1 MNQHSWLAFPLF
13 LAVMGM
19 PYPTQTENLRIA
31 YELSLSRCRGH
42 SCHSETATRGDVQV
56 SLEEEEADFLS
67 GYTPVEVHVGNLA
80 YQLRFN
86 LSRGSEN
93 KRVKRSLT
101 MGFSG
106 RTVTLTGKQLT
117 WGEKNYTDKTWS
129 AFKNVAVSGT
139 VYSENDESITPT
151 LTVLDVSPVKS
162 R

>member
-1 MNQHSWLAFPLF
+1 
-13 LAVMGM
+13 M

-31 YELSLSRCRGH
+31 YELSLSRCREH
-42 SCHSETATRGDVQV
+42 SCRSETATRGDVQV
-56 SLEEEEADFLS
+56 SLEEEEANFLS
-67 GYTPVEVHVGNLA
+67 GYSPVEVHVGNLA

-86 LSRGSEN
+86 LSRVSEN

-117 WGEKNYTDKTWS
+117 WGEKSYSDKTWS
-129 AFKNVAVSGT
+129 ALKNVAVSGT

-151 LTVLDVSPVKS
+151 LTVLDVSLVNS